1 MLQTGSGPP
10 AFPVRGLSSLPDLG
24 ENLVYQDRTESRR
37 AVPRLVGSSVQG
49 YNTTVTR

>member
-1 MLQTGSGPP
+1 MIRTGSGPS

-24 ENLVYQDRTESRR
+24 ENLVHQGRTESRR